1 MSQTVKLIT
10 ISVLIFAIT
19 ACSGIQVSQ
28 DFEQGFDFSGLNS
41 FAWKSNENNEWGLTD
56 NDLVDRRIRNAIV
69 NTLSARQFKQDDSGK
84 PDFLISYDLTVEQKI
99 SSSNVSG
106 GVSMGRST
114 RGGFGS
120 IGISTGSQLRTYDQ
134 GTLIIDVTDMASDKL
149 VWRGISSQAL
159 PDLSDPQKLTDRV
172 NETVE
177 KILAPFPPE

>member
-1 MSQTVKLIT
+1 MNQMAKLF
-10 ISVLIFAIT
+10 ISVVILAIS

-28 DFEQGFDFSGLNS
+28 DYEQGFDFSGLKS
-41 FAWKSNENNEWGLTD
+41 FAWKPNENNDWGLTD

-69 NTLSARQFKQDDSGK
+69 NTLTARQFVQDDSGK
-84 PDFLISYDLTVEQKI
+84 ADFLVSYDLTVEQKI

-106 GVSMGRST
+106 GVSLGRFT

-134 GTLIIDVTDMASDKL
+134 GTLMIDVTDAASSKL
-149 VWRGISSQAL
+149 VWRGVSSQAL
-159 PDLSDPQKLTDRV
+159 PDLSDPQKLTKRV

-177 KILAPFPPE
+177 KILAQFPPE